1 MHTQISINNHN
12 YQSFMKQFKTI
23 FIGLVLL
30 VCASCANDLPEVDDN
45 IIRIQANVGMAA
57 TKAASNVQGT
67 QFEDDE
73 KVNIYL
79 FEHLDASSSAVY
91 NYGSAGLVAHSADG
105 AGGLTPDGGALYFPA
120 NGHGID
126 VYGIYPSTVTES
138 TTSFT
143 VQADQTLDANYK
155 ASDLMY
161 APCQSDKKKGNTVQ
175 LPFAHQLSKV
185 IVKLVQGNGL
195 NTNDLDGATVQILNT
210 YTKCSIGS
218 LSKAGIGAIAPSS
231 NGADKKSIT
240 VGTWPSSSSEGIAA
254 IVIPQTVQV
263 GTPLFQV
270 SLTNG
275 ANYVYTIPS
284 TGAAVTFLSGNVYTY
299 TLTVKTAAIDV
310 TSTITNWNPGRDE
323 SGDAIL
329 Q

>member
-1 MHTQISINNHN
+1 
-12 YQSFMKQFKTI
+12 MKQFKTI
-23 FIGLVLL
+23 LAGVGLL

-57 TKAASNVQGT
+57 TKAVSNVQGT

-73 KVNIYL
+73 MVNIYL
-79 FEHLDASSSAVY
+79 FEHLDDASPAAY
-91 NYGSAGLVAHSADG
+91 TYGNAGLVAHTASAN
-105 AGGLTPDGGALYFPA
+105 GGLTPDGGALYFPA

-143 VQADQTLDANYK
+143 FAVKDDQTLKNNYK

-161 APCQSDKKKGNTVQ
+161 APCQADKKKGNAVQ

-210 YTKCSIGS
+210 YTQCSIAS
-218 LSKAGIGAIAPSS
+218 LSKMGIGVITPSTQ
-231 NGADKKSIT
+231 AEDKKPIK

-254 IVIPQTVQV
+254 IVIPQSVQA
-263 GTPLFQV
+263 GNPLFQV

-275 ANYVYTIPS
+275 AKYVYTIPS
-284 TGAAVTFLSGNVYTY
+284 TDSAVTFESGTVYTY
-299 TLTVKTAAIDV
+299 TLTVTTAAIEV
-310 TSTITNWNPGRDE
+310 TSTITNWNPGSNE

>member
-1 MHTQISINNHN
+1 
-12 YQSFMKQFKTI
+12 MKQFKTI
-23 FIGLVLL
+23 LAGVGLL

-67 QFEDDE
+67 QFQSGE

-79 FEHLDASSSAVY
+79 FEHLDDASPAAY
-91 NYGSAGLVAHSADG
+91 TYGTNGLVAHSADG
-105 AGGLTPDGGALYFPA
+105 AGGLNPDGGDLYFPA

-126 VYGIYPSTVTES
+126 VYGIYPSTVKES

-143 VQADQTLDANYK
+143 FTVQEDQTSDANYK

-161 APCQSDKKKGNTVQ
+161 APCQVDKKKGNAVQ

>member
-1 MHTQISINNHN
+1 
-12 YQSFMKQFKTI
+12 MKQFKTI
-23 FIGLVLL
+23 LAGVGLL
-30 VCASCANDLPEVDDN
+30 VCASCANDLPEVDDS

-73 KVNIYL
+73 MVNIYL
-79 FEHLDASSSAVY
+79 FEHLDDASPAAY
-91 NYGSAGLVAHSADG
+91 TYGTNGLVAHSADG
-105 AGGLTPDGGALYFPA
+105 AGGLNPDGGDLYFPA
-120 NGHGID
+120 NGYGID
-126 VYGIYPSTVTES
+126 VYGIYPSTVRES

-143 VQADQTLDANYK
+143 VQEDQTSDANYK

-161 APCQSDKKKGNTVQ
+161 ATCQVDKKKGNAVQ
-175 LPFAHQLSKV
+175 LPFAHKLSKV

-195 NTNDLDGATVQILNT
+195 NTNDLNNATVQILNT
-210 YTKCSIGS
+210 YTQCSIAS
-218 LSKAGIGAIAPSS
+218 LSKTGIGAITPSTQ
-231 NGADKKSIT
+231 AEDKKPIT

-254 IVIPQTVQV
+254 IVIPQTVQA
-263 GTPLFQV
+263 GNPLFQV

-284 TGAAVTFLSGNVYTY
+284 TDSAVTFESGTVYTY
-299 TLTVKTAAIDV
+299 TLTVTTAAIEV
-310 TSTITNWNPGRDE
+310 TSTITNWNPGSNE

>member
-1 MHTQISINNHN
+1 
-12 YQSFMKQFKTI
+12 MKQFKTI
-23 FIGLVLL
+23 FTGLVLL

-91 NYGSAGLVAHSADG
+91 NYGSAGLVAHTAN
-105 AGGLTPDGGALYFPA
+105 ANGGLTPEGGALYFPA

-195 NTNDLDGATVQILNT
+195 NTNDLNNATVQILNT
-210 YTKCSIGS
+210 YTQCSIAS
-218 LSKAGIGAIAPSS
+218 LSKTGIGAITPSTQ
-231 NGADKKSIT
+231 AEDKKPIT

-254 IVIPQTVQV
+254 IVIPQSVQA
-263 GTPLFQV
+263 GNPLFQV

-275 ANYVYTIPS
+275 AKYVYTIPS
-284 TGAAVTFLSGNVYTY
+284 TDSAVTFESGTVYTY
-299 TLTVKTAAIDV
+299 TLTVTTAAIEV
-310 TSTITNWNPGRDE
+310 TSTITNWNLGRNE

>member
-1 MHTQISINNHN
+1 
-12 YQSFMKQFKTI
+12 MKQFKTI

-126 VYGIYPSTVTES
+126 VYGIYPLTVTES

-143 VQADQTLDANYK
+143 FTVKEDQTTDANYK

-161 APCQSDKKKGNTVQ
+161 APCQSDKKKGSPVV
-175 LPFAHQLSKV
+175 LPFAHKLSKV

-195 NTNDLDGATVQILNT
+195 NTNDLNNATVQILNT
-210 YTKCSIGS
+210 YTQCSIAS
-218 LSKAGIGAIAPSS
+218 LSKTGIGAITPSTQ
-231 NGADKKSIT
+231 AEDKKPIT

-254 IVIPQTVQV
+254 IVIPQSVQV

-284 TGAAVTFLSGNVYTY
+284 TDSAVTFESGTVYTY
-299 TLTVKTAAIDV
+299 TLTVTTAAIEV
-310 TSTITNWNPGRDE
+310 TSTITNWNPGSNE

>member
-1 MHTQISINNHN
+1 
-12 YQSFMKQFKTI
+12 MKQFKTI
-23 FIGLVLL
+23 LAGVGLL
-30 VCASCANDLPEVDDN
+30 VCASCANDLPEVDDS

-105 AGGLTPDGGALYFPA
+105 AGGLNPDGGALYFPA

-143 VQADQTLDANYK
+143 VQVDQTSDAYYK

-161 APCQSDKKKGNTVQ
+161 APCQSNMTKGSPVE
-175 LPFAHQLSKV
+175 LPFAHKLSKV

-195 NTNDLDGATVQILNT
+195 NTNDLNNATVQILNT
-210 YTKCSIGS
+210 YTQCSIAS
-218 LSKAGIGAIAPSS
+218 LSKTGIGAITPSTQ
-231 NGADKKSIT
+231 AEDKKPIT

-254 IVIPQTVQV
+254 IVIPQSVQA
-263 GTPLFQV
+263 GNPLFQV

-284 TGAAVTFLSGNVYTY
+284 TDSAVTFESGTVYTY
-299 TLTVKTAAIDV
+299 TLTVTTAAIEV
-310 TSTITNWNPGRDE
+310 TSTITNWNPGSNE